1 MPNKTRQIHFQDPQV
16 WDCTTYRLYRIILS
30 TSVPPQGGYP
40 LYKTIGFLEPNDPDF
55 IQLIPRGIIGGWFS
69 FFRCKHT
76 VGWNL
81 PSTTFCSKNTPVS
94 MPRFK
99 PVKSNSHYFGVV
111 DPQRK
116 GWWEKWWYASQ
127 IFWQQNEESDDLG
140 KICQRCAK
148 RGKLPILCPVMA
160 PCSLLFLRSAMRKLK
175 ASKLRNSLGSMW
187 VANLFLLKLIGNG
200 LETKNKTDSCNIF
213 RQDSFSFS
221 SWFSSQKKRRQIC
234 PSLFFAAG
242 AQEKPWKCKACFG
255 TDNTLVFARPRWRIC
270 HLDWQKM
277 EEFSDGFGLPASK
290 SSLPVFSRFAKS
302 DRIHQCLCSLRN
314 GFETEKRIYA
324 KNKRQ
329 DSFSFSSWFSS
340 QKKDAS
346 KFVHLCSLLLGRK
359 RKAMEM

>member
-1 MPNKTRQIHFQDPQV
+1 MGLWWDRGPQ
-16 WDCTTYRLYRIILS
+16 T
-30 TSVPPQGGYP
+30 G
-40 LYKTIGFLEPNDPDF
+40 
-55 IQLIPRGIIGGWFS
+55 PRSG
-69 FFRCKHT
+69 
-76 VGWNL
+76 
-81 PSTTFCSKNTPVS
+81 
-94 MPRFK
+94 
-99 PVKSNSHYFGVV
+99 
-111 DPQRK
+111 
-116 GWWEKWWYASQ
+116 EKVRWYASQ

-160 PCSLLFLRSAMRKLK
+160 PFSLLLLLRSAMRKLK

-200 LETKNKTDSCNIF
+200 LGTENKTDSCNIF

-221 SWFSSQKKRRQIC
+221 SWFSSQKKSRQIC

-277 EEFSDGFGLPASK
+277 EDFSDGFGLPASK

-340 QKKDAS
+340 QKKDVTVS